1 MNLLRGTALSLAFE
15 NQPILEAVDIE
26 LDKGEML
33 GLIGPNGAGKSS
45 LLRCLAGLIRTDNGV
60 LQLDGQRLENI
71 PHTERARRIAYLP
84 QQTEVHWPLSVKR
97 IIELGRIPHL
107 EPWGKLSERDQQVI
121 EGVIADADL
130 LPFRHR
136 PFNTLSGGE
145 RARVLLAR
153 ALASEPEIL
162 LADEPVAALDPAH
175 QLDVMEMLA
184 VHCSQGNAVIVVL
197 HDLRLAAHFC
207 QRLQL
212 LQQGCTLAAGKPGE
226 VLTPDNLESA
236 YQIHLPDNQSAIDTL
251 LNITWSRIKK

>member
-1 MNLLRGTALSLAFE
+1 MSLLRGTALSLTFE
-15 NQPILEAVDIE
+15 NQPILDAVDIE
-26 LDKGEML
+26 LDRGEML

-45 LLRCLAGLIRTDNGV
+45 LLRCLAGSVRTDSGV
-60 LQLDGQRLENI
+60 LQLGQQRFEDILRN
-71 PHTERARRIAYLP
+71 ERARRIAYLP

-121 EGVIADADL
+121 ERIITDADL
-130 LPFRHR
+130 QLFRLR
-136 PFNTLSGGE
+136 PFDTLSGGE

-153 ALASEPEIL
+153 ALAAEPEIL

-184 VHCSQGNAVIVVL
+184 EHCSQGNAVIVVL

-212 LQQGCTLAAGKPGE
+212 LHQGRTLAYGKPGE
-226 VLTPDNLESA
+226 VLTSDNLENA
-236 YQIHLPDNQSAIDTL
+236 YQIHLPDTQSAIDTL

>member
-1 MNLLRGTALSLAFE
+1 MSLLRGTALSLVFE
-15 NQPILEAVDIE
+15 NQPILQAVDIE
-26 LDKGEML
+26 LKRGEML

-45 LLRCLAGLIRTDNGV
+45 LLRCLAGLNQTDSGT
-60 LQLDGQRLENI
+60 LQLGKQRFRDV
-71 PHTERARRIAYLP
+71 PHSERARRIAYLP

-121 EGVIADADL
+121 ERVIADADL
-130 LPFRHR
+130 LPFCHR

-175 QLDVMEMLA
+175 QLDVMAMLTE
-184 VHCSQGNAVIVVL
+184 HCSQGNAVIVVL

-212 LQQGCTLAAGKPGE
+212 LHQGRTLAVGKPGE
-226 VLTPDNLESA
+226 VLTPDNLENA
-236 YQIHLPDNQSAIDTL
+236 YQIHLPDTQSAIDTL
-251 LNITWSRIKK
+251 LNSTWKRIPR

>member
-1 MNLLRGTALSLAFE
+1 MSLLRGTALSLSIGD
-15 NQPILEAVDIE
+15 QPILEAVDIE
-26 LDKGEML
+26 LKKGEIL

-45 LLRCLAGLIRTDNGV
+45 LLRCLAGSVRTDSGV
-60 LQLDGQRLENI
+60 LQLGQQRFVDI
-71 PHTERARRIAYLP
+71 PRNERARRIAYLP
-84 QQTEVHWPLSVKR
+84 QQTEVHWPLSVTR

-121 EGVIADADL
+121 ESVIADADL

-153 ALASEPEIL
+153 ALAAEPEIL

-184 VHCSQGNAVIVVL
+184 EHCSRGNAAIVVL

-212 LQQGCTLAAGKPGE
+212 LHQGCTLAVGKLGE
-226 VLTPDNLESA
+226 VLTPDNLENA
-236 YQIHLPDNQSAIDTL
+236 YQIHLPDTQSAIDTL